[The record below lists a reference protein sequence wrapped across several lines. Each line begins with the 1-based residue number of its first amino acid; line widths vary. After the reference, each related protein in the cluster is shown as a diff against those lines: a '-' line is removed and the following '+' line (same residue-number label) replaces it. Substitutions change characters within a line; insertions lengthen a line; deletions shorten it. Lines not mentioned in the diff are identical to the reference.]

1 MILSHISRRKHG
13 KTHHFSPPMKMFRSR
28 VGAGSRGLPAPQRR
42 LALCAWLCGWSQGL
56 KWAVF
61 TRKNGY
67 GSVWVMRIDWNN
79 CLMMLSKVGFIWFY
93 VDPKKVWSNW
103 HFKKRNTLKMA
114 RKEMYNLYLQWLD
127 HESLR
132 CQPQYFHDSTPYYL
146 IYGNVTITT
155 NNKELS

>member
-1 MILSHISRRKHG
+1 
-13 KTHHFSPPMKMFRSR
+13 MKIFRSR

-61 TRKNGY
+61 TTKNGY

-79 CLMMLSKVGFIWFY
+79 CLMMLSKVGFIYGFIWFY
-93 VDPKKVWSNW
+93 VDPKKVWSNS
-103 HFKKRNTLKMA
+103 HFKKRNTLKMV
-114 RKEMYNLYLQWLD
+114 RKEMYNDVYLQWLD
-127 HESLR
+127 HEFWR

-146 IYGNVTITT
+146 IYGTVIITT
-155 NNKELS
+155 NNKELSWKDTRL

>member
-93 VDPKKVWSNW
+93 MVLCWSQESVI
-103 HFKKRNTLKMA
+103 KLA
-114 RKEMYNLYLQWLD
+114 LQEAKHLEDGSKGDVQLVSPVVGSWVFAMSAAVFSWQHALLFD
-127 HESLR
+127 LWQCHN
-132 CQPQYFHDSTPYYL
+132 HH
-146 IYGNVTITT
+146 
-155 NNKELS
+155 K